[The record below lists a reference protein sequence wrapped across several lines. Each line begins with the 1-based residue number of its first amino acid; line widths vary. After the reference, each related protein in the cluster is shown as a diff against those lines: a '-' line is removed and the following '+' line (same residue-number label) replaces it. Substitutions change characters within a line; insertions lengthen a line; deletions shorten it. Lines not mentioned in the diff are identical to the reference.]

1 MHLIILCLAAAL
13 ALLLAHSAAAEP
25 LKLTVGEAVDLID
38 ALRGLDG
45 YPEMVSEDG
54 KSRIIKRPF
63 VLDGPVRMAITQ
75 DIIALTPFEKA
86 YQRAHDDKLCELS
99 AGACRIADGTPA
111 AKTLLDYDAEN
122 KQAPAAVD
130 LAPLSVEQLKLDKN
144 AALGP
149 AILVP
154 LAPLL
159 GTAK

>member
-13 ALLLAHSAAAEP
+13 ALIAHSAAAEP

-75 DIIALTPFEKA
+75 DIIALTPFERA

-122 KQAPAAVD
+122 KQAPAAVE

-144 AALGP
+144 AAIGP

>member
-1 MHLIILCLAAAL
+1 MRFIVLCVAAAL
-13 ALLLAHSAAAEP
+13 LVTPAAAEP

-45 YPEMVSEDG
+45 YSEMVSEDG
-54 KSRIIKRPF
+54 KSRVVKRPF
-63 VLDGPVRMAITQ
+63 VLDGAARMAITQ
-75 DIIALTPFEKA
+75 DIIALAPFEKA

-111 AKTLLDYDAEN
+111 AKTLIDYDSEN
-122 KQAPAAVD
+122 KQAPAAVE
-130 LAPLSVEQLKLDKN
+130 LAPLTVDQLKLDKN
-144 AALGP
+144 ASIGP

-159 GTAK
+159 GAAR

>member
-13 ALLLAHSAAAEP
+13 ALIAHSAAAEP

-122 KQAPAAVD
+122 KQAPAAVE

>member
-13 ALLLAHSAAAEP
+13 ALIAHSAAAEP

-75 DIIALTPFEKA
+75 DIIALTPFERA

>member
-13 ALLLAHSAAAEP
+13 ALIAHSAAAEP

-75 DIIALTPFEKA
+75 DIIALTPFERA

-122 KQAPAAVD
+122 KQAPAAVE